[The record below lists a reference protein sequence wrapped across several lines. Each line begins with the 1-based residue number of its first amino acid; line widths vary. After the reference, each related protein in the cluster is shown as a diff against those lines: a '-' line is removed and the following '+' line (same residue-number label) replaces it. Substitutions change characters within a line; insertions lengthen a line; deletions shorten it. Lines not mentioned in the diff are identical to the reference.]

1 MRPNRR
7 PIARSPRNRTLT
19 GQGISPGL
27 AVGKAWV
34 YEGTIHRKPRSRAID
49 RSEIQ
54 RQRTRIERAVEQVLN
69 DLEQSADQVEAELNR
84 DLAAVFRAHQEILNS
99 PGLLDELRS
108 GLASEL
114 VDAEEIVQRVF
125 WRWERRFLDDPGG
138 RTVRYADDVADLS
151 RRLLRALAGIHAH
164 PLEEVPEGS
173 VVVASR
179 LLPSDTVHLSRR
191 SVVAV
196 LAAQAGP
203 GSHAS
208 LMTSERGIPAVA
220 RLPDLLTEVPAGE
233 TVLVDGFAGTVVVR
247 PDEATESQ
255 FRQRIAA
262 RRESDAVMRE
272 RCRDVAEMPDG
283 TRVEVTANV
292 GTAQDVL
299 LAAEN
304 GADGIGLFRLESLLM
319 TSNELPSEPQLLA
332 LLRSAIEPFTGRP
345 VSLRLLD
352 AGGDKPVPWLDLPDE
367 GNPFLGRRG
376 LRLLLHHPELLEYQL
391 RTFLRL
397 SREHEV
403 RILVPMVT
411 LAEEVATVRALLER
425 AGRAVGI
432 AELPP
437 LGAMIE
443 TPAAALCA
451 DEIAAHADF
460 LNLGTNDL
468 TQYTMAADRENPT
481 ASRYFQDD
489 HRAVFRLVKTVCEQA
504 GDTPVSICG
513 ELAGRPAALP
523 RLLELGIRSLSVAP
537 PLVPRVKEAVRNRK
551 T

>member
-272 RCRDVAEMPDG
+272 RCRDVAAMPDG

-397 SREHEV
+397 SREQDV
-403 RILVPMVT
+403 RILMPMVT

>member
-1 MRPNRR
+1 MRPKQRD
-7 PIARSPRNRTLT
+7 IARGQKNRSLT
-19 GQGISPGL
+19 GEGISPGL

-34 YEGTIHRKPRSRAID
+34 YEGTIHHKPRSRGID

-54 RQRTRIERAVEQVLN
+54 RQHTRIERAIEQVLD
-69 DLEQSADQVEAELNR
+69 DLERSADQVEKELNR
-84 DLAAVFRAHQEILNS
+84 DLAAVFRAHQSILTS
-99 PGLLDELRS
+99 STLLDEFRN
-108 GLASEL
+108 GLEGEL

-125 WRWERRFLDDPGG
+125 WRWERRFADDQDG
-138 RTVRYADDVADLS
+138 RTGRYADDVADLS

-164 PLEEVPEGS
+164 PLEHVPEGS

-179 LLPSDTVHLSRR
+179 LLPSDTVHLSRQ

-220 RLPDLLTEVPAGE
+220 QLPDLLSEVSSGD
-233 TVLVDGFAGTVVVR
+233 TVLVDGFAGSVVLR
-247 PDEATESQ
+247 PDEAAETQ

-262 RRESDAVMRE
+262 QRESDVVIRE
-272 RCRDVAEMPDG
+272 RSHEVAETRDG
-283 TRVEVTANV
+283 TRIQVAANV
-292 GTAQDVL
+292 GTDEDVL

-332 LLRSAIEPFTGRP
+332 LLRSTLKPFRGRP

-376 LRLLLHHPELLEYQL
+376 LRLLFHHPELLEYHL

-397 SREHEV
+397 SREHDI

-411 LAEEVATVRALLER
+411 LAEDMEKVRASVER
-425 AGRAVGI
+425 ASRAVGVS
-432 AELPP
+432 ELPP

-443 TPAAALCA
+443 TPAAALCS

-481 ASRYFQDD
+481 ASHYFQDD
-489 HRAVFRLVKTVCEQA
+489 HRAVFRLVETVCEQA

-513 ELAGRPAALP
+513 ELAGRPAAVP
-523 RLLELGIRSLSVAP
+523 RLLGLGIRTLSVAP
-537 PLVPRVKEAVRNRK
+537 PLVPALKAAVREAAI
-551 T
+551 

>member
-1 MRPNRR
+1 MQSKQRDT
-7 PIARSPRNRTLT
+7 ARSQRNRTLT
-19 GQGISPGL
+19 GEGISPGL
-27 AVGKAWV
+27 AVGKAWI
-34 YEGTIHRKPRSRAID
+34 YEGTIHHKPRSRRID

-54 RQRTRIERAVEQVLN
+54 RQHTRIERAVEHVLG
-69 DLEQSADQVEAELNR
+69 DLERSADQIEQELNK
-84 DLAAVFRAHQEILNS
+84 DLAAIFRAHQGILTS
-99 PGLLDELRS
+99 RTLLDELRN
-108 GLASEL
+108 GLESEL

-125 WRWERRFLDDPGG
+125 WRWERRFADNQDGKT
-138 RTVRYADDVADLS
+138 RRYADDVADLS
-151 RRLLRALAGIHAH
+151 RRLLHALAGIHAH
-164 PLEEVPEGS
+164 PLEEVPAES
-173 VVVASR
+173 VIVASR

-220 RLPDLLTEVPAGE
+220 QLSDLLIEVSSGD
-233 TVLVDGFAGTVVVR
+233 TVLVDGSAGTVVLR
-247 PDEATESQ
+247 PDEAMETQ
-255 FRQRIAA
+255 FRQRVAA
-262 RRESDAVMRE
+262 QRESDVVIQVRSHE
-272 RCRDVAEMPDG
+272 VAETRDG
-283 TRVEVTANV
+283 TRIEVAANV
-292 GTAQDVL
+292 GTDEDVL
-299 LAAEN
+299 LAAQN
-304 GADGIGLFRLESLLM
+304 GADGIGLFRLESLLI

-332 LLRSAIEPFTGRP
+332 LVRSALEPFRGRP

-397 SREHEV
+397 SREHDL

-411 LAEEVATVRALLER
+411 LAEEMEKVRTSVER
-425 AGRAVGI
+425 AARAIGI
-432 AELPP
+432 SELPP

-443 TPAAALCA
+443 TPAAALCS

-481 ASRYFQDD
+481 ASQPSS
-489 HRAVFRLVKTVCEQA
+489 RLQA
-504 GDTPVSICG
+504 GG
-513 ELAGRPAALP
+513 N
-523 RLLELGIRSLSVAP
+523 RL
-537 PLVPRVKEAVRNRK
+537 
-551 T
+551 